1 VDGPPAPGRSDE
13 RRVRFERAI
22 VAVVLLA
29 GFVWQQDLVIVATAA
44 VVTAGVL
51 SWPIRPLAA
60 PWDAL
65 IAPRVGPPRRTIAD
79 RQLRDGDIVL
89 SVMLVVAS
97 FFVLIGLG
105 FVGRLLALVV
115 ALLAAFEAAAGQ
127 PVASWAMRR
136 VRGTRRA
143 R

>member
-1 VDGPPAPGRSDE
+1 MDVPPAPGRSDE
-13 RRVRFERAI
+13 RRVRFERAV
-22 VAVVLLA
+22 VAIVLLA

-51 SWPIRPLAA
+51 SWPVRPLAA

-65 IAPRVGPPRRTIAD
+65 VAPRLGPPRRTIPD
-79 RQLRDGDIVL
+79 RQVRDGDVVL
-89 SVMLVVAS
+89 SLALVVAS
-97 FFVLIGLG
+97 LLVLVGLG

-115 ALLAAFEAAAGQ
+115 ALLAAFEAAAAQ

-143 R
+143 P